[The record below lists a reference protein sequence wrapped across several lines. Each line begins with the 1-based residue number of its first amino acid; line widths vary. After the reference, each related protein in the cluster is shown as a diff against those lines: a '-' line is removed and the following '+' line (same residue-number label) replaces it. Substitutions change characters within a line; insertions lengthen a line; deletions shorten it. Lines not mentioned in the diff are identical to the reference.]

1 MKPLRIPAA
10 AARIALPGLIAV
22 LALLARDLVRAAAA
36 TAAEPSPVQNVLLA
50 ARNPADLRARLLAH
64 ADSVRADGIDAGEAW
79 YHAGLSWAR
88 GGAGDSALAAF
99 ERARAVRGNFEE
111 TLAAVDVLLAR
122 GADPDLDSAAALLAP
137 VLQQPGAGG
146 DEAMLR
152 DAWIRAR
159 RGDPAALQTVADL
172 RRSPLFRPQS
182 MVSNRPLWAW
192 RFAPL
197 ALGAGS
203 GEAAWRMVSPLAV
216 ATRGRDATVSGLAR
230 AASVGRS
237 LGTGFDAWLASAC
250 VRADTV
256 ELAAIRGLGARPL
269 AVKAEDGAVLNAWY
283 VPGPPGAAI
292 AIVTAPAGSEQAA
305 ACDSLVTQLRR
316 ARFAVALLEPRGV
329 RRSASASQPA
339 ALLRTGREEADQ
351 RRLARDLRHALTA
364 AGRAAGVAA
373 PRSVLVGVGPDAMAA
388 VLASAA
394 DGRVQGVVLAG
405 PEIAPGD
412 RGWLR
417 ETLAVSGVPAFIE
430 TGPDNVP
437 QNLEID
443 RIVAALPPAQCR
455 VADSRWRG
463 HGAALFRAG
472 PEEGARLAGWISGV
486 LKKPRATPPAAPR

>member
-1 MKPLRIPAA
+1 MKPLRFAA
-10 AARIALPGLIAV
+10 VAVPVALAAQVATFTV
-22 LALLARDLVRAAAA
+22 WA
-36 TAAEPSPVQNVLLA
+36 TAAFALAPTPVQNLLLA
-50 ARNPADLRARLLAH
+50 GRNPADLRARLLAH
-64 ADSVRADGIDAGEAW
+64 ADSVRTNGIDAGEAW

-88 GGAGDSALAAF
+88 GGSGDSALVVF
-99 ERARAVRGNFEE
+99 ERARAVRGNVEE
-111 TLAAVDVLLAR
+111 TVAAVDVLLAR
-122 GADPDLDSAAALLAP
+122 GAGPDLDSATALLAP

-146 DEAMLR
+146 DEVMLR

-159 RGDPAALQTVADL
+159 RGDSAALVTVADL
-172 RRSPLFRPQS
+172 RRSPLFRPLS
-182 MVSNRPLWAW
+182 LVANRALWAW

-197 ALGAGS
+197 ALAAGA

-216 ATRGRDATVSGLAR
+216 ATRGRDAGIAGLAR
-230 AASVGRS
+230 SASVGRS
-237 LGTGFDAWLASAC
+237 LGTGFDSWLTSAC
-250 VRADTV
+250 ARADTV
-256 ELAAIRGLGARPL
+256 ELATIRRLGGKPL

-292 AIVTAPAGSEQAA
+292 AVVTAPAGSEQAA

-316 ARFAVALLEPRGV
+316 ARLAVALLEPRGV
-329 RRSASASQPA
+329 RRSASATEPP

-373 PRSVLVGVGPDAMAA
+373 PRSVMVGVGPDVMAA

-394 DGRVQGVVLAG
+394 DARVQAVVLAG

-417 ETLAVSGVPAFIE
+417 ETLAVSGVPAFFE
-430 TGPDNVP
+430 TGPDNIT

-455 VADSRWRG
+455 VADSRSRG

-472 PEEGARLAGWISGV
+472 PEEGARLAGWISGT
-486 LKKPRATPPAAPR
+486 LKKPRATPPAPPR